1 MFGAPFPAE
10 MLGRGEGGVEV
21 LRKIYENATQLI
33 GRSPLIRL
41 SRLSREYGCRTPVLA
56 KLEGLTPGGS
66 VKDRTALSMIESA
79 MAKGQVDKETAIV
92 EATSGNMGVALSM
105 VCAALG
111 LKAVIVAPE
120 DPGPER
126 RKMMEAFGARLALTP
141 PEDGMKGAVT
151 YARRLC
157 RELKNAFMPCQ
168 FENED
173 NCNAHRE
180 NTAAELLECLP
191 QVDYFIAG
199 VGTGGTL
206 TGCGEVLKR
215 HFPECKAVAVEPVD
229 CSVLSGG
236 FPGAHGLQGIGA
248 GFIPKIL
255 NEYIIDEII
264 RVRTPDSFALSRQL
278 ARLEGLLCG
287 MSSGA
292 ALAGAVEVA
301 RRPEAKDKTVV
312 TLLPDTGLLYLSA
325 GLFD

>member
-1 MFGAPFPAE
+1 MRE
-10 MLGRGEGGVEV
+10 
-21 LRKIYENATQLI
+21 IYDNATQLI
-33 GRSPLIRL
+33 GQSPLIRL
-41 SRLSREYGCRTPVLA
+41 SRLSREYGCQTPLFA

-66 VKDRTALSMIESA
+66 VKDRPALSMIEAA
-79 MAKGQVDKETAIV
+79 MARGQVDKDTTIV
-92 EATSGNMGVALSM
+92 EATSGNMGIALSM

-111 LKAVIVAPE
+111 LKIVIVAPE

-141 PEDGMKGAVT
+141 PEEGMKGAVS
-151 YARRLC
+151 YARQLC

-173 NCNAHRE
+173 NCKAHRE
-180 NTAAELLECLP
+180 HTALELLECLE
-191 QVDYFIAG
+191 QIDYFIAG

-206 TGCGEVLKR
+206 TGCGEQLKR
-215 HFPECKAVAVEPVD
+215 HFPECKVIAVEPVD

-236 FPGAHGLQGIGA
+236 FPGAHALQGIGA
-248 GFIPKIL
+248 GFIPVIL

-264 RVRTPDSFALSRQL
+264 RVRTPDSFALVRQL
-278 ARLEGLLCG
+278 AHLEGLLCG

-292 ALAGAVEVA
+292 ALAGAIEVA
-301 RRPEAKDKTVV
+301 RRPEAKGKTVV
-312 TLLPDTGLLYLSA
+312 TLLPDTGLLYLSS